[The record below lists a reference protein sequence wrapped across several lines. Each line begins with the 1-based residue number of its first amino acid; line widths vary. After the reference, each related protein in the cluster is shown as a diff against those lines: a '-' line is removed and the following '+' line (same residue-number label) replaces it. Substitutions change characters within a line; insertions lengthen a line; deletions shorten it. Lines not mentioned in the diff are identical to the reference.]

1 MTVNKRNASAV
12 LVKELLADD
21 RDLMKT
27 LLKEAL
33 QEVLEGPLCQDS
45 CRMR

>member
-27 LLKEAL
+27 LKEAL